1 MLSNSLSLHW
11 PNKIGAH
18 RKAAHPSPMG
28 RRHWSAQR
36 CAEQQKVRSSRTSWT
51 RNGCAPSIADR
62 STEGNGPPH
71 RTTLVKF

>member
-36 CAEQQKVRSSRTSWT
+36 CAEQQKVR
-51 RNGCAPSIADR
+51 
-62 STEGNGPPH
+62 
-71 RTTLVKF
+71 KFQDHLDA